1 MRLRLFETD
10 GNAMTAAVTLPL
22 WLLILIGI
30 FAAWAALDRLLVPS
44 VRWFIRRRVNRV
56 LDTMGARLDIKIPEF
71 TLTRRQVLID
81 RLVHDRA
88 VQAAAAQYAAE
99 NNMPGAVATATV
111 ARYAREIVPAFNAY
125 FYFRIGYSLARR
137 LSRAFYRVRMGYAD
151 DEGLRRIGADST
163 PVFVIN
169 HRSNF
174 DYVLVA
180 FLAMERTALSYAVGE
195 WARVWPL
202 QSLIKL
208 MGGFFVRRN
217 SKNPLYRKV
226 LERYVQMAT
235 EGGVP
240 QAIFPE
246 GGLSR
251 DGRLREPK
259 LGLLDY
265 VMRGFDTAAG
275 RDVAFIP
282 VGINYDRVVEDRT
295 LLRTLDPEAEKRG
308 KLFVLGTTARFLL
321 HQIGLAMRGRWV
333 SGYACVNFGSPISL
347 RAYLAERGIDLKA
360 LSPEARIERVKTLA
374 QDLIGAVSRVVP
386 VLPVP
391 LVAAVFRSRG
401 TLLLDAENVKAAALD
416 IMSEL
421 DRAGAITYIPR
432 SDRDYA
438 ISLGVEMLKLRHIV
452 EEEDGL
458 LRVNEENRHLLDYYA
473 NSIEHLLPK
482 ANADAMPEP
491 PATPIQL
498 VVPAKA
504 GTHADAR
511 SPSAA
516 T

>member
-1 MRLRLFETD
+1 MTD
-10 GNAMTAAVTLPL
+10 AVPVPL
-22 WLLILIGI
+22 WLLIVIAI

-56 LDTMGARLDIKIPEF
+56 LDELGTRLDVKIPAF
-71 TLTRRQVLID
+71 TLTKRQVLID
-81 RLVHDRA
+81 RLVHDRV
-88 VQAAAAQYAAE
+88 VQAAAAEYAAE
-99 NNMPGAVATATV
+99 NKMPGDVALETV
-111 ARYAREIVPAFNAY
+111 RRYAREIVPAFNAY
-125 FYFRIGYSLARR
+125 IYFRFGYSLARR
-137 LSRAFYRVRMGYAD
+137 LSRAFYRVRLGYAD
-151 DEGLRRIGADST
+151 DEGLRRLGTNST

-195 WARVWPL
+195 WARIWPL

-217 SKNPLYRKV
+217 SKNPLYRRV

-251 DGRLREPK
+251 DGKLREPK

-265 VMRGFDTAAG
+265 ILRGFDPSG
-275 RDVAFIP
+275 ERDVAFIP

-295 LLRTLDPEAEKRG
+295 LLRTLDPDAPRRG
-308 KLFVLGTTARFLL
+308 KLFALGTTSGFLL
-321 HQIGLAMRGRWV
+321 RQLGLAMRGRWI

-347 RAYLAERGIDLKA
+347 KEYLAARGVNLKA
-360 LSPEARIERVKTLA
+360 LSAEQRIERVKALA

-391 LVAAVFRSRG
+391 LVAAVFRRRG
-401 TLLLDAENVKAAALD
+401 TLLLDEADVKAAALD

-421 DRAGAITYIPR
+421 DRAGAITYLPR
-432 SDRDYA
+432 ADRDYA
-438 ISLGVEMLKLRHIV
+438 VALGLEMLKIRHLV

-458 LRVNEENRHLLDYYA
+458 LRINEANRAVLDYYA
-473 NSIEHLLPK
+473 NSIEHLLPP
-482 ANADAMPEP
+482 AADETSAPLSAA
-491 PATPIQL
+491 PASVPAPVI
-498 VVPAKA
+498 VPAKA
-504 GTHADAR
+504 
-511 SPSAA
+511 
-516 T
+516 

>member
-1 MRLRLFETD
+1 
-10 GNAMTAAVTLPL
+10 
-22 WLLILIGI
+22 
-30 FAAWAALDRLLVPS
+30 
-44 VRWFIRRRVNRV
+44 
-56 LDTMGARLDIKIPEF
+56 MG
-71 TLTRRQVLID
+71 Q
-81 RLVHDRA
+81 
-88 VQAAAAQYAAE
+88 
-99 NNMPGAVATATV
+99 
-111 ARYAREIVPAFNAY
+111 
-125 FYFRIGYSLARR
+125 
-137 LSRAFYRVRMGYAD
+137 AD

-240 QAIFPE
+240 QAVFPE

-265 VMRGFDTAAG
+265 ILRGFDPATG
-275 RDVAFIP
+275 RDVSFIP

-295 LLRTLDPEAEKRG
+295 LLRTLDAEAPKRS
-308 KLFVLGTTARFLL
+308 KLFVLGTTARFLM
-321 HQIGLAMRGRWV
+321 HQLGLAIRGRWI
-333 SGYACVNFGSPISL
+333 SGYACVNFGTPISL
-347 RAYLAERGIDLKA
+347 RAYLAERGIDLRA
-360 LSPEARIERVKTLA
+360 LSPEARIERVKALA
-374 QDLIGAVSRVVP
+374 QGLIGQVSRVVP

-391 LVAAVFRSRG
+391 LVAAVFRRRG
-401 TLLLDAENVKAAALD
+401 TLLLDATNVKAAALD
-416 IMSEL
+416 IMSDL
-421 DRAGAITYIPR
+421 DRAGALTYIPR
-432 SDRDYA
+432 ADRDYA
-438 ISLGVEMLKLRHIV
+438 ISLGLEILRIRHIV

-458 LRVNEENRHLLDYYA
+458 LRVNEENRHLLEYYA
-473 NSIEHLLPK
+473 NSIEHLLP
-482 ANADAMPEP
+482 
-491 PATPIQL
+491 PAPIVQ
-498 VVPAKA
+498 
-504 GTHADAR
+504 
-511 SPSAA
+511 SEAA
-516 T
+516 

>member
-1 MRLRLFETD
+1 MTD
-10 GNAMTAAVTLPL
+10 PVPVPL

-30 FAAWAALDRLLVPS
+30 FAGWAALDRLLVPS

-56 LDTMGARLDIKIPEF
+56 LDDLGARLDVKIPEF
-71 TLTRRQVLID
+71 TLTKRQVLID

-88 VQAAAAQYAAE
+88 VQAAAAQYAIE
-99 NNMPGAVATATV
+99 NKMPGAVATATV

-125 FYFRIGYSLARR
+125 IYFRLGYALARR
-137 LSRAFYRVRMGYAD
+137 ISRAFYRVRLGYAD
-151 DEGLRRIGADST
+151 DEGLRRIGANST

-195 WARVWPL
+195 WARIWPL

-217 SKNPLYRKV
+217 SKNPLYRRV

-251 DGRLREPK
+251 DGKLREPK

-265 VMRGFDTAAG
+265 ILRGFDALG
-275 RDVAFIP
+275 ERDVAFIP

-295 LLRTLDPEAEKRG
+295 LLRTLDPDAEGKS
-308 KLFVLGTTARFLL
+308 KLFVLGTTAKFLL
-321 HQIGLAMRGRWV
+321 HQLGLALRGRWV

-347 RAYLAERGIDLKA
+347 RAYLAERGVDLKS
-360 LSPEARIERVKTLA
+360 LSPEERIERVKALA
-374 QDLIGAVSRVVP
+374 GDLIGAVARVVP

-391 LVAAVFRSRG
+391 LVAAVFRRRG
-401 TLLLDAENVKAAALD
+401 TLLLDGDDVKAAALD

-421 DRAGAITYIPR
+421 DRAGAITYLPR

-438 ISLGVEMLKLRHIV
+438 VSLGLEMLKIRHLV

-458 LRVNEENRHLLDYYA
+458 LRVNEANRAVLDYYA
-473 NSIEHLLPK
+473 NSIEHLLPT
-482 ANADAMPEP
+482 AASDASPAAALP
-491 PATPIQL
+491 PAPAPAP
-498 VVPAKA
+498 VAMPAKA
-504 GTHADAR
+504 
-511 SPSAA
+511 
-516 T
+516 

>member
-1 MRLRLFETD
+1 MF
-10 GNAMTAAVTLPL
+10 GSVSLPV
-22 WLLILIGI
+22 WLLIVICVL
-30 FAAWAALDRLLVPS
+30 AAWAALDRLLVPS

-56 LDTMGARLDIKIPEF
+56 LDTVGTRLDIKIPEF

-99 NNMPGAVATATV
+99 NNMPGAVATETV
-111 ARYAREIVPAFNAY
+111 RRYAREIVPAFNAY

-137 LSRAFYRVRMGYAD
+137 LSRAFYRVRMGHAD

-240 QAIFPE
+240 QAVFPE

-251 DGRLREPK
+251 DGKLREPK

-265 VMRGFDTAAG
+265 ILRGFDPATG
-275 RDVAFIP
+275 RDVSFIP

-295 LLRTLDPEAEKRG
+295 LLRTLDADAPKRS
-308 KLFVLGTTARFLL
+308 KLFVLGTTARFLM
-321 HQIGLAMRGRWV
+321 HQLGLAIRGRWI

-347 RAYLAERGIDLKA
+347 RAHLAERGIDLKA
-360 LSPEARIERVKTLA
+360 LSPEARIEQVKSLA

-391 LVAAVFRSRG
+391 LVAAVFRRRG
-401 TLLLDAENVKAAALD
+401 TLLLDAANVKAAALD

-421 DRAGAITYIPR
+421 DRAGALTYIPR
-432 SDRDYA
+432 ADRDYA
-438 ISLGVEMLKLRHIV
+438 ISLGLEILRIRHII

-458 LRVNEENRHLLDYYA
+458 LRVNEDNRHLLDYYA

-482 ANADAMPEP
+482 APD
-491 PATPIQL
+491 
-498 VVPAKA
+498 V
-504 GTHADAR
+504 
-511 SPSAA
+511 AA
-516 T
+516 QSEAA

>member
-1 MRLRLFETD
+1 VFD
-10 GNAMTAAVTLPL
+10 SVPVPL
-22 WLLILIGI
+22 WLLILIAI

-56 LDTMGARLDIKIPEF
+56 LDELGARLDVQIPEF
-71 TLTRRQVLID
+71 TLTKRQVLVD

-88 VQAAAAQYAAE
+88 VQSAAAQHAAE
-99 NNMPGAVATATV
+99 NNMPGAVATAAV
-111 ARYAREIVPAFNAY
+111 ERFAREIVPAFNAY
-125 FYFRIGYSLARR
+125 FYFRIGYALARR
-137 LSRAFYRVRMGYAD
+137 ISRLFYRVRMGYAD
-151 DEGLRRIGADST
+151 DAGLRRIGPNST

-195 WARVWPL
+195 WARIWPL

-217 SKNPLYRKV
+217 SKNPLYRKI

-265 VMRGFDTAAG
+265 IVRGFDAAG
-275 RDVAFIP
+275 ERDVAFIP

-295 LLRTLDPEAEKRG
+295 LLLSLDPEAPKRG
-308 KLFVLGTTARFLL
+308 KVFVLGTTSRFLM
-321 HQIGLAMRGRWV
+321 HQLGLALRGRWI

-347 RAYLAERGIDLKA
+347 KAYLAERGVDLAK
-360 LSPEARIERVKTLA
+360 LTPEARIERVKALA

-391 LVAAVFRSRG
+391 LVAAVFRRRG
-401 TLLLDAENVKAAALD
+401 TLLLDAADIKAAAHDLL
-416 IMSEL
+416 SEL

-438 ISLGVEMLKLRHIV
+438 ISLGLEMLKIRHLV

-458 LRVNEENRHLLDYYA
+458 LRIVEANRHVLDYYA
-473 NSIEHLLPK
+473 NSIEHLLP
-482 ANADAMPEP
+482 A
-491 PATPIQL
+491 ATPR
-498 VVPAKA
+498 V
-504 GTHADAR
+504 
-511 SPSAA
+511 SPSFEAA
-516 T
+516 PRGAASKDEASLVLAGKTVTPTPSSF

>member
-1 MRLRLFETD
+1 VF
-10 GNAMTAAVTLPL
+10 GSVSLPV
-22 WLLILIGI
+22 WLLFIIVIL
-30 FAAWAALDRLLVPS
+30 AAWAALDRLLVPS

-56 LDTMGARLDIKIPEF
+56 METVGTRLDIKIPEF

-88 VQAAAAQYAAE
+88 VQAAAAQYAVE
-99 NNMPGAVATATV
+99 NNMPGAVATETV
-111 ARYAREIVPAFNAY
+111 RRYAREIVPAFNAY
-125 FYFRIGYSLARR
+125 FYFRVGYSLARR
-137 LSRAFYRVRMGYAD
+137 LSRAFYRVRMGHAD
-151 DEGLRRIGADST
+151 DEGLRRIGKDST
-163 PVFVIN
+163 PVFVMN

-240 QAIFPE
+240 QAVFPE

-265 VMRGFDTAAG
+265 ILRGFDPATG
-275 RDVAFIP
+275 RDVSFIP

-295 LLRTLDPEAEKRG
+295 LLRTLDPDAKKRG

-321 HQIGLAMRGRWV
+321 HQLGLAIRGRWI
-333 SGYACVNFGSPISL
+333 SGYACVNFGTPISL
-347 RAYLAERGIDLKA
+347 RTHLAARGIDLKA
-360 LSPEARIERVKTLA
+360 LSPEARIEQVKALA

-391 LVAAVFRSRG
+391 LVAAVFRRRG
-401 TLLLDAENVKAAALD
+401 TLLLDAANVKAAALD

-421 DRAGAITYIPR
+421 DRAGALTYIPR
-432 SDRDYA
+432 ADRDYA
-438 ISLGVEMLKLRHIV
+438 ISLGLEILRLRHIV

-473 NSIEHLLPK
+473 NSIEHLLPPLP
-482 ANADAMPEP
+482 DA
-491 PATPIQL
+491 L
-498 VVPAKA
+498 
-504 GTHADAR
+504 AR
-511 SPSAA
+511 TQAA
-516 T
+516 

>member
-1 MRLRLFETD
+1 MS
-10 GNAMTAAVTLPL
+10 ASVPVPL
-22 WLLILIGI
+22 WLLILIAV
-30 FAAWAALDRLLVPS
+30 FAAWSALDRLLVPS
-44 VRWFIRRRVNRV
+44 VRWFVRRRVNRV
-56 LDTMGARLDIKIPEF
+56 LDELGQRLDVKIPEF
-71 TLTRRQVLID
+71 TLTKRQVLID

-99 NNMPGAVATATV
+99 NDMPGAVATATV
-111 ARYAREIVPAFNAY
+111 ERYAREIVPSFNAY
-125 FYFRIGYSLARR
+125 FYFRVGYALARR
-137 LSRAFYRVRMGYAD
+137 LSRAFYRVRLGYAD
-151 DEGLRRIGADST
+151 DAGLRRLAGNAT

-195 WARVWPL
+195 WARIWPL

-240 QAIFPE
+240 QAMFPE

-265 VMRGFDTAAG
+265 ILRGFDLAG
-275 RDVAFIP
+275 SRDVAFIP

-295 LLRTLDPEAEKRG
+295 LLRSLDPDAPRRG
-308 KLFVLGTTARFLL
+308 RLFAVGTALRFLL
-321 HQIGLAMRGRWV
+321 HQLGLALRGRWV

-347 RAYLAERGIDLKA
+347 KAYLAERGIEPAA
-360 LSPEARIERVKTLA
+360 LSPEARIERVKALA
-374 QDLIGAVSRVVP
+374 QDLLAAVSRLVP

-391 LVAAVFRSRG
+391 LVAAVFRRRG
-401 TLLLDAENVKAAALD
+401 TLLLDAEEVKAAALD
-416 IMSEL
+416 LLSAL
-421 DRAGAITYIPR
+421 DRAGAVTYLPR
-432 SDRDYA
+432 ADRDYA
-438 ISLGVEMLKLRHIV
+438 VTLGLEMLKLRHLA

-458 LRVNEENRHLLDYYA
+458 LRINEANRAVLDYYA
-473 NSIEHLLPK
+473 NSIEHLLP
-482 ANADAMPEP
+482 AVEAERVAAADAQPLP
-491 PATPIQL
+491 LGTPA
-498 VVPAKA
+498 
-504 GTHADAR
+504 
-511 SPSAA
+511 
-516 T
+516 

>member
-1 MRLRLFETD
+1 
-10 GNAMTAAVTLPL
+10 MTGSVSLPV
-22 WLLILIGI
+22 WLLTIIGI
-30 FAAWAALDRLLVPS
+30 LAAWAALDRLLVPS

-56 LDTMGARLDIKIPEF
+56 MDTVGTRLDIKIPEF

-99 NNMPGAVATATV
+99 NHMPGAVATETV
-111 ARYAREIVPAFNAY
+111 RRYAREIVPAFNAY
-125 FYFRIGYSLARR
+125 IYFRVGYWLARR
-137 LSRAFYRVRMGYAD
+137 LSRAFYRVRMGHAD
-151 DEGLRRIGADST
+151 DEGLRRIGKDST

-240 QAIFPE
+240 QAVFPE

-265 VMRGFDTAAG
+265 ILRGFDPAAG

-295 LLRTLDPEAEKRG
+295 LLRTLDPDAKKRG
-308 KLFVLGTTARFLL
+308 KIFVLGTTARFLL
-321 HQIGLAMRGRWV
+321 HQLGLAVRGRWI
-333 SGYACVNFGSPISL
+333 SGYACVNFGTPISL
-347 RAYLAERGIDLKA
+347 RAHLAARGIDLKA
-360 LSPEARIERVKTLA
+360 LSPEARIEQVKSLA
-374 QDLIGAVSRVVP
+374 QNLIGAVSRVVP

-391 LVAAVFRSRG
+391 LVAAVFRRRG
-401 TLLLDAENVKAAALD
+401 TLLLDAHNVKAAALD

-421 DRAGAITYIPR
+421 DRAGALTYIPHA
-432 SDRDYA
+432 DRDYA
-438 ISLGVEMLKLRHIV
+438 VSLGLEILRIRHIV

-473 NSIEHLLPK
+473 NSIEHLLP
-482 ANADAMPEP
+482 
-491 PATPIQL
+491 
-498 VVPAKA
+498 
-504 GTHADAR
+504 
-511 SPSAA
+511 AA
-516 T
+516 ESTQSEAA